1 MPSKIE
7 EKKMSGK
14 DPSAKT
20 LLRQIQ
26 TELKN
31 TVGYDGE
38 SRFESDFTTIKG
50 KRVEKL
56 MSPRK
61 VFSLMSAGF
70 DAAKRKVKGKESR
83 KSLLIR
89 EKKVKRLVKGYGNK
103 YSTPSI
109 TSLNFER
116 TGGRGE

>member
-1 MPSKIE
+1 MHSKIE
-7 EKKMSGK
+7 EKKMSGQ

-20 LLRQIQ
+20 LLKQIQ
-26 TELKN
+26 SELKN

-38 SRFESDFTTIKG
+38 SRFESDFNIVKG

-70 DAAKRKVKGKESR
+70 DKAKRGIKGEESR
-83 KSLLIR
+83 KSLLLR
-89 EKKVKRLVKGYGNK
+89 ERKVKRLVKDYGNK
-103 YSTPSI
+103 YSLPYSNSV
-109 TSLNFER
+109 TSRDFE
-116 TGGRGE
+116 

>member
-31 TVGYDGE
+31 TVGYEGQ
-38 SRFESDFTTIKG
+38 SKFASDFTTIKG

-56 MSPRK
+56 VSPRK
-61 VFSLMSAGF
+61 IISLMAAGF
-70 DAAKRKVKGKESR
+70 DKAKRGVKGEESR
-83 KSLLIR
+83 KSLLLR
-89 EKKVKRLVKGYGNK
+89 EQKVKRLVKDYGNK
-103 YSTPSI
+103 YSLPSV
-109 TSLNFER
+109 TSRNFE
-116 TGGRGE
+116 